1 MCILTYAK
9 KIGFNK
15 FDISTDKIGRMFLV
29 VNDSDSECSS
39 GLGPDELIHLLK
51 QRRIEYNDKIGRM
64 FLVVNDSDSECSSGL
79 GPLDELI
86 HLLKQRRIEYIVSGG
101 RVMINS
107 AYVQMLLD
115 LSSSKEIKEFV
126 CAYDAYTRKF
136 EETLDMVYSY
146 VKYS

>member
-1 MCILTYAK
+1 MEFMCILTYAK

-39 GLGPDELIHLLK
+39 GLGP
-51 QRRIEYNDKIGRM
+51 
-64 FLVVNDSDSECSSGL
+64 
-79 GPLDELI
+79 DELI